1 MQQAGAAL
9 ARQGE
14 AVAAAAGMGMPAA
27 AALAQAIAVHR
38 AGDLDAAER
47 GYRGVLAV
55 QPAQADA
62 LHFLGVL
69 CHQRGRSDDALQL
82 IGQALALVPAYPDA
96 HNNLGNVHKECGRLA
111 EAEACYRRALACA
124 PSHHNALSNLAV
136 VLEAQ
141 ARLDEAFLA
150 YAQLLQQA
158 PGFAHGHYL
167 LGLFLRNHAQHHQH
181 LEQSAECFL
190 SAWELDPANLRA
202 LEALGTAW
210 YLLGRHDDA
219 VAVYR
224 DWLARD
230 PHNAVARHMLA
241 ACGGSAAPPRADDA
255 YVREVFDGF
264 AESFDEQLLNNL
276 DYRAP
281 QLLAAALAQ
290 VLHAPC
296 AVLDVLDAGCGT
308 GLCAPLLRPHA
319 RHLAGV
325 DLSAGMIDKAR
336 QRGGYDAL
344 VVGELTAHLQAHA
357 QAWDVVVSADT
368 LVYFGDL
375 GEVCA
380 AAHGAL
386 RRDGWLAFTVEA
398 LDVAADLVQLG
409 SSGRYRHSRAHVQAA
424 LAQAGFARVQLRADQ
439 LRKEGGVPVQGWVV
453 LAQR

>member
-9 ARQGE
+9 ARHGE
-14 AVAAAAGMGMPAA
+14 AEAVAAGMGMPAA
-27 AALAQAIAVHR
+27 PTLAQTIALHR

-47 GYRGVLAV
+47 GYRDVLA
-55 QPAQADA
+55 QQTAHADA

-69 CHQRGRSDDALQL
+69 CHQRGRSDEALRL
-82 IGQALALVPAYPDA
+82 IGQALALVPAYADA
-96 HNNLGNVHKECGRLA
+96 HNNLGNVHKECVRLA
-111 EAEACYRRALACA
+111 EAEACYRRALACT

-150 YAQLLQQA
+150 YAQLLQQV

-167 LGLFLRNHAQHHQH
+167 LGLFLRNHAQQHEH
-181 LEQSAECFL
+181 LEQSAECFRT
-190 SAWELDPANLRA
+190 AWQLDPANLRA

-210 YLLGRHDDA
+210 YLLGRHDEA

-276 DYRAP
+276 EYRAP
-281 QLLAAALAQ
+281 QLLATELAQ
-290 VLHAPC
+290 VLHAPS
-296 AVLDVLDAGCGT
+296 AALDVLDAGCGT

-319 RHLAGV
+319 RRLAGV
-325 DLSAGMIDKAR
+325 DLSGGMIDKAR

-344 VVGELTAHLQAHA
+344 VVGELTAYLQAQP

-375 GEVCA
+375 REVCA
-380 AAHGAL
+380 AAHAAL

-398 LDVAADLVQLG
+398 LDAADDRVQLG

-453 LAQR
+453 LARR